1 MFNFPKNSQNVRN
14 NPNAITVGWIN
25 GNVVYSYNGILYSD
39 FLNTKLLLLV
49 VTWILYYIRQ
59 KKKPL
64 YYCIIPFILNTEG

>member
-25 GNVVYSYNGILYSD
+25 EMWCIHTMEYYTVI
-39 FLNTKLLLLV
+39 LNTKLLLLV

-59 KKKPL
+59 KKSH
-64 YYCIIPFILNTEG
+64 YTTV